1 GSCAEM
7 ATSCIGDATGDG
19 PPSSRLTAAEIF
31 AEGVRVGEDELKRSS
46 AGLWFSGLAAGIAM
60 GLSGLGSAAILAA
73 VGSVRGAEL
82 LGALLY
88 PLGFIVVIVGRAQ
101 LFTENT
107 LFPVIVVLERRR
119 HLLNTARLWG
129 VVLCANIVGAVLFAL
144 LMITAGTLEPGIRN
158 ALEQLGSNAVGGS
171 WMHLFWGGV
180 AAGWI
185 IALVAWVVSG
195 SRFTIGQVALIWLL
209 TFVVGAVHLP
219 HCIAGS
225 AEILCA
231 VLAGPVGV
239 GDYLYWLSAATIGNA
254 VGGVVIV
261 SVLNYAQVIGSGHDH
276 VRERRDGDSDDA

>member
-1 GSCAEM
+1 MGTEQ
-7 ATSCIGDATGDG
+7 ATEARDDG
-19 PPSSRLTAAEIF
+19 PARSRLTAAQIF
-31 AEGVRVGEDELKRSS
+31 EEGVKVGEDELERSS

-60 GLSGLGSAAILAA
+60 GLSGLGSATILAA
-73 VGSVRGAEL
+73 VGHVHAAEL

-107 LFPVIVVLERRR
+107 LFPVIVVLDRRR

-129 VVLCANIVGAVLFAL
+129 LVLSSNILGAVLFAL
-144 LMITAGTLEPGIRN
+144 LMVTAGTLEPSVRHS
-158 ALEQLGSNAVGGS
+158 LLGLGDHASTGS

-209 TFVVGAVHLP
+209 TFVVGAAHLP

-231 VLAGPVGV
+231 VLAGHVSVGA
-239 GDYLYWLSAATIGNA
+239 YLYWLSAATIGNA

-261 SVLNYAQVIGSGHDH
+261 SVLNYAQVIGSGHDN
-276 VRERRDGDSDDA
+276 VRETRDRDSAKA